1 MSVLFDISSKIVLE
15 GDSTEALNY
24 VFDSQDTDVVAA
36 YSFRRLSP
44 DYYGPLI
51 KVRNKDLATEED
63 FYPLSNG
70 KIDEN
75 ELMSYLGDSQAF
87 LVSFYNQA
95 ANAKTYNNPVNADG
109 NAYTAGNSVQPR
121 IVLNKTLNRTN
132 GLISAPLSQGTA
144 IDYLQVNSASSN
156 QITGDM
162 FAYFVGAHD
171 GTSGNNAMFSK
182 RVDDSNKEYEFVYTS
197 PTNVQYSDS
206 NSSVDL
212 PVSASNDLRIHSFN
226 REKTTNTID
235 LQVNGTSLP
244 SPGQISSDTINST
257 NSNLYI
263 GARSDA
269 SYAFLGDFQELVIFD
284 SYKSSADKTAILNGV
299 NKYYNVY

>member
-24 VFDSQDTDVVAA
+24 VFDSSDTDVVAA

-44 DYYGPLI
+44 DYYGALI
-51 KVRNKDLATEED
+51 SVRNKELDTQKD

-87 LVSFYNQA
+87 LVNFYNQA
-95 ANAKTYNNPVNADG
+95 VNDKTYNNPANTDG
-109 NAYTAGNSVQPR
+109 NSYAPNTRQPR
-121 IVLNKTLNRTN
+121 IVLDKILNRTN
-132 GLISAPLSQGTA
+132 ALISAPLSQGAA
-144 IDYLQVNSASSN
+144 IDYLEVDSSSSN

-171 GTSGNNAMFSK
+171 GSSSTNAMFSK
-182 RVDDSNKEYEFVYTS
+182 RIDDSTKEYEFIYTT

-212 PVSASNDLRIHSFN
+212 AVSASSDLRIHSFN
-226 REKTTNTID
+226 RDKSANIID
-235 LQVNGTSLP
+235 LQVNGTFSNSNP
-244 SPGQISSDTINST
+244 ISGTINTTTSK
-257 NSNLYI
+257 LYI
-263 GARSDA
+263 GARPDDN
-269 SYAFLGDFQELVIFD
+269 YPFLGDFQELVIFN
-284 SYKSSADKTAILNGV
+284 SYKSTNDKTAILDGV